1 MFGQSF
7 ATNGLSELNRLFYD
21 SLDVIASHER
31 VSSEKLWSDKNVCQ
45 VCQDELCTYLPSV
58 LRERTGHGDDG
69 RRQRVGS
76 KYVLCTKRKSDVCI
90 VRLVSWQ
97 VATQSWGCSD
107 SGPHV
112 SIDSRAQ
119 TSTPYPT
126 IPFDAVPGR
135 GPSWPEK
142 EQPTVRY
149 RMSQRCY
156 WKSCVFPQR
165 ARVRP
170 LTLSDI

>member
-112 SIDSRAQ
+112 SNDSRAQ
-119 TSTPYPT
+119 TSTPLYHLMPC
-126 IPFDAVPGR
+126 PVAGR
-135 GPSWPEK
+135 LGRKRS
-142 EQPTVRY
+142 
-149 RMSQRCY
+149 SQQYDTECLRNANGRVAC
-156 WKSCVFPQR
+156 SRLRPR
-165 ARVRP
+165 ARVHP
-170 LTLSDI
+170 LTLSDM

>member
-90 VRLVSWQ
+90 VRLVSCQ
-97 VATQSWGCSD
+97 VATQWAGA
-107 SGPHV
+107 GGGAGV
-112 SIDSRAQ
+112 FRFRA
-119 TSTPYPT
+119 
-126 IPFDAVPGR
+126 A
-135 GPSWPEK
+135 
-142 EQPTVRY
+142 
-149 RMSQRCY
+149 MSQLIRGR
-156 WKSCVFPQR
+156 KTQPQY
-165 ARVRP
+165 
-170 LTLSDI
+170 TI